1 MFKHVRFNQI
11 NKFWVCNLE
20 KKGQIVTLC
29 ILSLISIDFLK
40 GWEEKMFSIFRLQ
53 CCGEVG
59 LSLVTNEVIWTF
71 LTAAC

>member
-40 GWEEKMFSIFRLQ
+40 GWEEKMVSIFHLRR
-53 CCGEVG
+53 CGEVEV
-59 LSLVTNEVIWTF
+59 SLGPNVASSEIYT
-71 LTAAC
+71 